1 MQDFFA
7 PLVESCSINPGNI
20 PDFAAYLLN
29 NLGVGVA
36 VIDAETQQVIFVN
49 SEFLNISGYTRE
61 EITSKTCH
69 NLLCA
74 TETGECPVADLGKI
88 INNSEEE
95 IIRPDG
101 TAKPIIK
108 SVAQVN
114 FANRTYFIESLTDN
128 SERKAVQDQ
137 LVETNEKL
145 KLEINKRI
153 DMQEQIK
160 KVAYHDSLT
169 GLPNSTLFSKH
180 LDHAIAQAC
189 RAEVSL
195 AIMLLHLDDIRRL
208 NNTMAKSVGNRLL
221 KEVTERLNKTL
232 RKSDIIARFGEDE
245 LIILIENVVNMDSLD
260 IISGKIIGSLSQPL
274 QFDDLDISIS
284 TSMGIAVYP
293 TDGTAANDL
302 IKNAVTAVCN
312 AMEKG
317 QNQFVLRTPKQINNV
332 LESVKLRNQLYR
344 AIDKNE
350 LVLYY
355 QPQINCSSNEI
366 NGLEA
371 LIRWNHPE
379 FGLIHPSKF
388 IPIADQISFIDTI
401 GEWVIRT
408 ACKQNREWQRS
419 GLPKIPVS
427 VNLSLQQFQNP
438 YIVEQIQNILLET
451 DLDPNYLEL
460 EIKENVIMY
469 ETEEIAQTL
478 LLLRNEGITITIDD
492 FSVKYPSLDYLKQ
505 ISVDKI
511 KIESPFVESI
521 DYSRIEEANIKNI
534 IEQAKQMGLRV
545 LAKGVETEAQ
555 LSFLRQQKCDEI
567 QGDLYYAAMPAE
579 LVKKLLKIT
588 YSQDELMI
596 I

>member
-1 MQDFFA
+1 
-7 PLVESCSINPGNI
+7 
-20 PDFAAYLLN
+20 
-29 NLGVGVA
+29 
-36 VIDAETQQVIFVN
+36 
-49 SEFLNISGYTRE
+49 
-61 EITSKTCH
+61 
-69 NLLCA
+69 
-74 TETGECPVADLGKI
+74 
-88 INNSEEE
+88 
-95 IIRPDG
+95 
-101 TAKPIIK
+101 
-108 SVAQVN
+108 
-114 FANRTYFIESLTDN
+114 
-128 SERKAVQDQ
+128 
-137 LVETNEKL
+137 
-145 KLEINKRI
+145 
-153 DMQEQIK
+153 
-160 KVAYHDSLT
+160 
-169 GLPNSTLFSKH
+169 
-180 LDHAIAQAC
+180 
-189 RAEVSL
+189 
-195 AIMLLHLDDIRRL
+195 
-208 NNTMAKSVGNRLL
+208 
-221 KEVTERLNKTL
+221 
-232 RKSDIIARFGEDE
+232 
-245 LIILIENVVNMDSLD
+245 
-260 IISGKIIGSLSQPL
+260 
-274 QFDDLDISIS
+274 
-284 TSMGIAVYP
+284 
-293 TDGTAANDL
+293 
-302 IKNAVTAVCN
+302 
-312 AMEKG
+312 
-317 QNQFVLRTPKQINNV
+317 
-332 LESVKLRNQLYR
+332 
-344 AIDKNE
+344 
-350 LVLYY
+350 LYY